1 MDKTFDF
8 ILELLERKNWSRTVI
23 SLYIPLNRVDEM
35 LERKREMDQRGAD
48 QTAMMTEGPM
58 NAVVFN
64 PNTMNQIDQNLQER
78 YDICCKQ
85 N

>member
-1 MDKTFDF
+1 
-8 ILELLERKNWSRTVI
+8 
-23 SLYIPLNRVDEM
+23 M

-48 QTAMMTEGPM
+48 QTAMMTEDPM